1 MTNAD
6 RAASA
11 ATGAPARRA
20 GSPWAAGASTFGATI
35 MIVVGIF
42 QFAEGLIAVIN
53 GSKFFVNTPN
63 YVFTFNATSWG
74 WFHMIIGLAAAVAGG
89 FIFSGNIFA
98 RSVGVALAVLSAL
111 SNFLWLP
118 YYPVWAI
125 VIIALDVFVIWGLTT
140 VDLGE
145 L

>member
-1 MTNAD
+1 MTTAD
-6 RAASA
+6 PAASA
-11 ATGAPARRA
+11 ASAAPAHRTRTL
-20 GSPWAAGASTFGATI
+20 WAAGASTFGATI
-35 MIVVGIF
+35 MLVVGIF
-42 QFAEGLIAVIN
+42 QFAEGLIAVVY

-63 YVFTFNATSWG
+63 YVFTFNATTWG
-74 WFHMIIGLAAAVAGG
+74 WLHMIIGLSAAVAGG
-89 FIFSGNIFA
+89 FIFTGNVFA

-111 SNFLWLP
+111 ANFLWLP

>member
-1 MTNAD
+1 MTTAD
-6 RAASA
+6 HAASA
-11 ATGAPARRA
+11 ASAAPAHRTR
-20 GSPWAAGASTFGATI
+20 SLWAAGASTFAATI

-53 GSKFFVNTPN
+53 GSTFYVNTPS
-63 YVFTFNATSWG
+63 YVFTFNATAWG
-74 WFHMIIGLAAAVAGG
+74 WLHMIIGLSAAVAGG
-89 FIFSGNIFA
+89 FIFTGSVFA

-111 SNFLWLP
+111 ANFLWLP
-118 YYPVWAI
+118 YYPLWAI
-125 VIIALDVFVIWGLTT
+125 IIIAFDVFVIWGLTT